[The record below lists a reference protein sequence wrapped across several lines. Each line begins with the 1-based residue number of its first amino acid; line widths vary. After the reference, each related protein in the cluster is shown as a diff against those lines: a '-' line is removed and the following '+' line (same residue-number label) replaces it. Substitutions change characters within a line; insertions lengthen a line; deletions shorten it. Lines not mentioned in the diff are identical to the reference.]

1 MTLFL
6 LIFTKQKK
14 IQFLLLNPSQ
24 LEQDNQNICAQNHW
38 QSMTF
43 TIKKKPHKNLK
54 IASSSKFFWKNKLKL
69 MPL

>member
-24 LEQDNQNICAQNHW
+24 LEQDNQNICAQNH
-38 QSMTF
+38 
-43 TIKKKPHKNLK
+43 
-54 IASSSKFFWKNKLKL
+54 
-69 MPL
+69 